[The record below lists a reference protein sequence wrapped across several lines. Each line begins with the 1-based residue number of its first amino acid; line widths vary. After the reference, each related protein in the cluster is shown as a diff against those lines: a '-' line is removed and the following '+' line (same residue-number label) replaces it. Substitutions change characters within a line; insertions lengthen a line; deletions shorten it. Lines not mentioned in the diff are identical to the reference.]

1 MNNINILVEAKNEYT
16 SQLQKILRP
25 RLYEGLK
32 SIYDDIINTAIKEL
46 EEKKVQSSSVT
57 KTFQKMLKEIPQWN
71 HDMVINEYHRIEK
84 ISNCDYLENL
94 IEAVFIT
101 NTKILTSVQINNT
114 KAQNIKINIPQ
125 PPHFIHK
132 CYMKCAI
139 EFNKNPYVFDQSK
152 TLTPKEKHNNLRE
165 ALQLIDNSINSAI
178 SDLLP
183 IGDILKHGLTKNK
196 ISGSDSQEGGGD
208 EDSKEELELNDSS
221 EDETSNITDDDESH
235 ITDDDRS
242 DVTNDESKEASELM
256 KDIKGETPLEENNQN
271 NEEKVVE
278 QYELPPQTGGQVI
291 NLAVEE
297 KEELHEELVE
307 KREEVHEETPEVKE
321 IILKKED
328 DGVINLNEEKEEEFK
343 KIVYDKV
350 TPPFATKIKNI
361 VKVGGNDDD
370 NAVKDPP
377 KEKSI
382 TVSKDFSF
390 EPIYQKKPVKS
401 NVTPNPFIRNI
412 KNNKF
417 IKTRQFGLDKNN
429 SSFYKKKYQEN
440 SANYNSVSEKDN
452 IKSTID
458 EQKRPIK
465 NKIMLGGNVSS
476 DEDED
481 EELDL

>member
-57 KTFQKMLKEIPQWN
+57 KTFQKMLREIPQWN

-196 ISGSDSQEGGGD
+196 ISESVSHEGG
-208 EDSKEELELNDSS
+208 DSKEELELNDSS
-221 EDETSNITDDDESH
+221 KDQTSNITDDDDESH
-235 ITDDDRS
+235 ITDDDQS
-242 DVTNDESKEASELM
+242 DVTDESNEASELM
-256 KDIKGETPLEENNQN
+256 KDIKGGTPLEENN
-271 NEEKVVE
+271 EVE
-278 QYELPPQTGGQVI
+278 QYELPSQTGGQVI
-291 NLAVEE
+291 NLPVEE

-361 VKVGGNDDD
+361 VKVGGNED
-370 NAVKDPP
+370 VPKDPP

-390 EPIYQKKPVKS
+390 EPIYQKKPVK
-401 NVTPNPFIRNI
+401 NDITPNPFIRNI

-429 SSFYKKKYQEN
+429 SFYKKKYQEN
-440 SANYNSVSEKDN
+440 SANYNSVSDKDN

-458 EQKRPIK
+458 TEQRPIK

-481 EELDL
+481 ELDL

>member
-46 EEKKVQSSSVT
+46 EEKKVQTSSVT

-71 HDMVINEYHRIEK
+71 HDMVVNEYHRIEK

-101 NTKILTSVQINNT
+101 NTKILTSVQINNS

-183 IGDILKHGLTKNK
+183 IGDILKQGLTKNK
-196 ISGSDSQEGGGD
+196 KSESISQDGGEDGELQLEDSSSDDESTYISGG
-208 EDSKEELELNDSS
+208 SK
-221 EDETSNITDDDESH
+221 SNITDEDNVEQS
-235 ITDDDRS
+235 IS
-242 DVTNDESKEASELM
+242 INEASELIN
-256 KDIKGETPLEENNQN
+256 DIKGVDIDLEKSYQETPAVEQNELLPQSGGEVINLPVEEI
-271 NEEKVVE
+271 VVE
-278 QYELPPQTGGQVI
+278 QP
-291 NLAVEE
+291 VEK
-297 KEELHEELVE
+297 KEEIDQ
-307 KREEVHEETPEVKE
+307 ETPEVKE

-328 DGVINLNEEKEEEFK
+328 DNIINLNEEKKEEEFK

-350 TPPFATKIKNI
+350 TPPFITKIKNI
-361 VKVGGNDDD
+361 VKVGGESDQN
-370 NAVKDPP
+370 NIVKEDPP

-382 TVSKDFSF
+382 TLSKDFSF
-390 EPIYQKKPVKS
+390 EPIYQKKPVKN

-417 IKTRQFGLDKNN
+417 IKSRQFGFDKNN
-429 SSFYKKKYQEN
+429 NSFYKKKYQEN
-440 SANYNSVSEKDN
+440 SANYNSVSDKDN
-452 IKSTID
+452 IKSTMD
-458 EQKRPIK
+458 EQKRPVK

>member
-16 SQLQKILRP
+16 NQLQKILRP

-46 EEKKVQSSSVT
+46 EEKKIQSSSVT

-71 HDMVINEYHRIEK
+71 HDMVVNEYHRIEK

-196 ISGSDSQEGGGD
+196 TSESVSQEGGED
-208 EDSKEELELNDSS
+208 ENDKNLEFEDSSS
-221 EDETSNITDDDESH
+221 ENDDYDDNDENNNDDDNKSNITDKSESNEV
-235 ITDDDRS
+235 S
-242 DVTNDESKEASELM
+242 EASELM
-256 KDIKGETPLEENNQN
+256 KDIKDDHVVPLEE
-271 NEEKVVE
+271 EIKKETVE
-278 QYELPPQTGGQVI
+278 QEILPSLVQDGGQVI
-291 NLAVEE
+291 NLPVEE
-297 KEELHEELVE
+297 KEIVLEQPV
-307 KREEVHEETPEVKE
+307 EVKE
-321 IILKKED
+321 IILKKEED
-328 DGVINLNEEKEEEFK
+328 VINLNEVKEEEEFK
-343 KIVYDKV
+343 QIIYDKV

-361 VKVGGNDDD
+361 VKVGATVEEDI
-370 NAVKDPP
+370 VKDPT

-382 TVSKDFSF
+382 TISKDFSF
-390 EPIYQKKPVKS
+390 EPIYKKKPKS
-401 NVTPNPFIRNI
+401 DVPPNPFLRNI

-417 IKTRQFGLDKNN
+417 IKQRHFGLDKNN

-440 SANYNSVSEKDN
+440 SANYNSVSDKDH
-452 IKSTID
+452 IKSTME
-458 EQKRPIK
+458 EQKQPLK

-476 DEDED
+476 DEED
-481 EELDL
+481 DELDL